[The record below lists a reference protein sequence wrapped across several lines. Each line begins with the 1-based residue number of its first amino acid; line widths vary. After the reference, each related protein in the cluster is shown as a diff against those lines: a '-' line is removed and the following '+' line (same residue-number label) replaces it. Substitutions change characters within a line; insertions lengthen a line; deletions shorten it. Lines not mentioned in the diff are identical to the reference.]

1 MTATR
6 TPADHIALAKETLT
20 GGADPKY
27 AIAHALIA
35 IAECFATNQVQEA
48 YAAGVAN
55 GSEAVASTINTIF
68 ETIGHTQGGN
78 Q

>member
-27 AIAHALIA
+27 AIAHADPLRLRTHQSAPHRRILPPLRLHA
-35 IAECFATNQVQEA
+35 VQS
-48 YAAGVAN
+48 VP
-55 GSEAVASTINTIF
+55 V
-68 ETIGHTQGGN
+68 
-78 Q
+78 

>member
-35 IAECFATNQVQEA
+35 IAECFADRR
-48 YAAGVAN
+48 AGTTFN
-55 GSEAVASTINTIF
+55 F
-68 ETIGHTQGGN
+68 GGTE
-78 Q
+78 